1 LREGEVTGVVRFV
14 AMPTLVLTCMV
25 LSACTG
31 GEVPRAYNA
40 PGNGNA
46 KHGRQLIEAYGCGAC
61 HIIPGVHAARGL
73 VGPPLILFGGRTM
86 IAGELPNTP
95 ENLELWIEN
104 PRAIEPQ
111 TAMPDLGLNGAQAA
125 DIAAYLYKLR

>member
-1 LREGEVTGVVRFV
+1 MKGFLRFV
-14 AMPTLVLTCMV
+14 AMPMLAFICLL

-31 GEVPRAYNA
+31 GEVVRAYTA
-40 PGNGNA
+40 PVNGDA

-61 HIIPGVHAARGL
+61 HIIPGVHAAKGL
-73 VGPPLILFGGRTM
+73 VGPPLILFGARTM

-104 PRAIEPQ
+104 PRTVEPR

-125 DIAAYLYKLR
+125 DITAYLYTLR

>member
-1 LREGEVTGVVRFV
+1 MTGFVRLI
-14 AMPTLVLTCMV
+14 AMPMLVFICLV

-31 GEVPRAYNA
+31 GEVVRAYNA
-40 PGNGNA
+40 PVNGNA

-61 HIIPGVHAARGL
+61 HIIPGVHAAKGL
-73 VGPPLILFGGRTM
+73 VGPPLILFGARTM

-104 PRAIEPQ
+104 PRAVEPH

-125 DIAAYLYKLR
+125 DIAAYLYTLR